1 MDQGWLI
8 TVIMNGLKP
17 NLSAEVIKADP
28 QTLEDLTNVAARAEM
43 TELRRTTTPAL
54 QESTNLA
61 LLNDLQEIREDLR
74 PIPSM
79 HLISSLIDVLESR
92 GYQIMA
98 IIRYILRAT
107 SPLLGSSIH
116 HSNGN
121 NHTLPGIGSNPSGTK
136 HNHPL
141 AHVLDPTD
149 RPSPTTW
156 RVSFVILYITMY
168 RRISVFIVD
177 NFVIFRKIAHTD
189 KLLPIHNTTP
199 PPPPTTNLHTQ
210 PILVTTFG
218 VRACL
223 WKLF

>member
-1 MDQGWLI
+1 MICRKLE
-8 TVIMNGLKP
+8 K
-17 NLSAEVIKADP
+17 
-28 QTLEDLTNVAARAEM
+28 TLG
-43 TELRRTTTPAL
+43 
-54 QESTNLA
+54 
-61 LLNDLQEIREDLR
+61 

-189 KLLPIHNTTP
+189 KLLPIHNTTTP
-199 PPPPTTNLHTQ
+199 PPHNKLTHTTNTCHNIWGARLSLEA
-210 PILVTTFG
+210 ILKIGKTYIRFLRWIVWLTWPKTPFLFG
-218 VRACL
+218 
-223 WKLF
+223 